1 MSCPKCQHTVSVKN
15 GHANGKP
22 RRQCKSCG
30 CNYTQSTPRGKSPHL
45 KRRALQLYLEGVGF
59 RGIARLLQVSNVSV
73 MRWIRALGQAIEPLK
88 AQQAPVQVDV
98 MELDEMWHFVSKKNA
113 NAGSGWLLIDTEGDP
128 LILSWETEVAP
139 QDVGSLRGS
148 IPSPVPTT
156 PPTNLNPTR
165 TLSQPTGTCVPKSIR
180 KP

>member
-113 NAGSGWLLIDTEGDP
+113 SAGSGWLLIDTEGDP

-139 QDVGSLRGS
+139 QDSATLTSSS

-156 PPTNLNPTR
+156 PPTNLNATR
-165 TLSQPTGTCVPKSIR
+165 TLSQPTGT
-180 KP
+180 